1 MVSTDWFYTACR
13 YTDGYIENA
22 IRKPKA
28 YIISITSGD
37 VIYAASLQVL
47 KIKQ

>member
-22 IRKPKA
+22 IRKPKGL
-28 YIISITSGD
+28 YNINNQWGRYLCSFSTG
-37 VIYAASLQVL
+37 
-47 KIKQ
+47 IKN